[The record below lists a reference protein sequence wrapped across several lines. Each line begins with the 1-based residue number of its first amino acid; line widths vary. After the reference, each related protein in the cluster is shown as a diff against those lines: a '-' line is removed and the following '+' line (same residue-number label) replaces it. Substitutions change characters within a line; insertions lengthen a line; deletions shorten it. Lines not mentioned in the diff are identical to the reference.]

1 MKESKKLKKSL
12 CPFSKD
18 CFRIFTAEAQRRK
31 EIYNILCVFAFLRFN
46 SHLKF
51 CILKL
56 MQNRI
61 EIFKQMLEAEPENTM
76 VMFGLAK
83 EYEKLGQSSE
93 VIALLETYLANADD
107 EGNAYGMLAKAYEQ
121 NGEREKAM
129 EIYRK
134 GIEVSNAHGH
144 PSMANDY
151 QMTLD
156 LDYAD

>member
-1 MKESKKLKKSL
+1 
-12 CPFSKD
+12 
-18 CFRIFTAEAQRRK
+18 
-31 EIYNILCVFAFLRFN
+31 
-46 SHLKF
+46 
-51 CILKL
+51 

-61 EIFKQMLEAEPENTM
+61 EVFKQMLAADAENTM
-76 VMFGLAK
+76 VLFGLAN
-83 EYEKLGQSSE
+83 EYQKIGDWQNT
-93 VIALLETYLANADD
+93 IATLEEYLSKADD

-121 NGEREKAM
+121 IGNREKAKAVY
-129 EIYRK
+129 EK